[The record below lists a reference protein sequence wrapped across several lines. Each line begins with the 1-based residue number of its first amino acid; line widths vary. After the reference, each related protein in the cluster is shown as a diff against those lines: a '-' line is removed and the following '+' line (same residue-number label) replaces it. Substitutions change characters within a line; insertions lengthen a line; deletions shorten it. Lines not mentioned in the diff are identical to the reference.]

1 MQHILNRT
9 LIVAPHRFVGLRDQ
23 AIIIL
28 SCQPITYITFELKTL
43 GRRPRQTQRLGIII
57 IKDVLS
63 MGGADSV
70 VGFDLHF
77 PELSAYNDEKL
88 LLGKLGALSAFNGHV
103 TLTNKHRICQ
113 G

>member
-1 MQHILNRT
+1 
-9 LIVAPHRFVGLRDQ
+9 
-23 AIIIL
+23 
-28 SCQPITYITFELKTL
+28 
-43 GRRPRQTQRLGIII
+43 
-57 IKDVLS
+57 

-103 TLTNKHRICQ
+103 TLTNNHRICQ